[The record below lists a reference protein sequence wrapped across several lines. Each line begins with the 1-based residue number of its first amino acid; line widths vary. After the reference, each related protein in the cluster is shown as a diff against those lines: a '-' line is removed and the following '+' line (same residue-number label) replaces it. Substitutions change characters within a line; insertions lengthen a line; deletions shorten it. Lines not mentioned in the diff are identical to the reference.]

1 MEGSKG
7 FSEVWTEAH
16 RQRSEYFWSII
27 SRLMTTSRRPAP
39 QPEQAHD
46 YQPVYGTLVKT
57 H

>member
-16 RQRSEYFWSII
+16 RQRGEYFWSII

-39 QPEQAHD
+39 QTEQAHD
-46 YQPVYGTLVKT
+46 YQPVYGTLVKIR
-57 H
+57 